1 MVASGWRARRRSRW
15 RRFNPLHCGAVV
27 ASSLWGREPFRASVR
42 LNPLHCGAVVASHQ
56 ANRRRFADCRG
67 VSIPFIAGQWS
78 LRLAEGAWPGR
89 VVFQSPSLRGSGRF
103 MNYAALAARAHVRV
117 SIPFIA
123 GQWSLPPAQT
133 RQSFR
138 PPHVSIPFIAGQWSL
153 LEHYFIHT
161 PVVMPFQSPS
171 LRGSGRFPR
180 PRPPKADGG
189 RRFQSP
195 SLRGSGRF
203 ATPLPGNALKSPVS
217 IPFIAGQWSL
227 QGMR

>member
-1 MVASGWRARRRSRW
+1 
-15 RRFNPLHCGAVV
+15 
-27 ASSLWGREPFRASVR
+27 
-42 LNPLHCGAVVASHQ
+42 
-56 ANRRRFADCRG
+56 
-67 VSIPFIAGQWS
+67 
-78 LRLAEGAWPGR
+78 
-89 VVFQSPSLRGSGRF
+89 

-203 ATPLPGNALKSPVS
+203 PLPYGRGGGASGGFQSPS
-217 IPFIAGQWSL
+217 LRGSGRFRAPSARMAGPGLQFQSPSL
-227 QGMR
+227 RGSGRFGATHDNDDGRTSCFNPLHCGAVVASG

>member
-1 MVASGWRARRRSRW
+1 LRGSGRFSGGTTSTPDPAPCLNPLHCGAVVASGWRARRRSRW

-103 MNYAALAARAHVRV
+103 MGALKD
-117 SIPFIA
+117 P
-123 GQWSLPPAQT
+123 T
-133 RQSFR
+133 RSED
-138 PPHVSIPFIAGQWSL
+138 L
-153 LEHYFIHT
+153 
-161 PVVMPFQSPS
+161 FQSPS
-171 LRGSGRFPR
+171 LRGSGRFMDDNKRSPDL
-180 PRPPKADGG
+180 PV
-189 RRFQSP
+189 FQSP

-203 ATPLPGNALKSPVS
+203 RRRRCARFAATSCFNPLHCGAVVASPARLRPDKGV
-217 IPFIAGQWSL
+217 A
-227 QGMR
+227 